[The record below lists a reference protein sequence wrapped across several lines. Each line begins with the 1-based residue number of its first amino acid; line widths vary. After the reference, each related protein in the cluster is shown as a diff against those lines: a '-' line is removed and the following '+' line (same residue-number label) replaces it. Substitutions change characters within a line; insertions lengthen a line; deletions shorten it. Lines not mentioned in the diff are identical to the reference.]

1 MLDFKKEIRSAFSEN
16 KMAICISMA
25 ILLISL
31 ILGYVL
37 EPNLHAYLNP
47 VVENLS
53 KQVETGNIKLTFH
66 SIFSNNIRIVFFM
79 FIFGLLC
86 CFSALILAFN
96 GFFVGYFV
104 AVNSNDLFKTLLLL
118 IPHGIFEF
126 SSCIIACASG
136 FVLFKFLY
144 RFLKAFA
151 RNDEGSLSN
160 QLYESYVENFDK
172 LKQSIM
178 LLLVATVLMIIAGI
192 FEVYL
197 TLPIA
202 NFILSISS

>member
-1 MLDFKKEIRSAFSEN
+1 MLDFKKEIKLAFSEN
-16 KMAICISMA
+16 KMAICISIA

-79 FIFGLLC
+79 FIFGILC

>member
-37 EPNLHAYLNP
+37 EPTLHAYLNP

-104 AVNSNDLFKTLLLL
+104 AVNSNDMFKTLLLL

>member
-96 GFFVGYFV
+96 GFFVVYFV
-104 AVNSNDLFKTLLLL
+104 AVNSNDMFKTLLLL

>member
-16 KMAICISMA
+16 KMAICISIA

-144 RFLKAFA
+144 LFLKAFA